1 MLSQR
6 QPHHFYAARPS
17 GNFEWLSET
26 PNQNVNDESLTAFN
40 ECFSKLSTM
49 LPRTNE
55 FLPLQSRLSSTWEEA
70 SQKEQK
76 QCIKTAKVACE
87 MICDVIAPNA
97 KDELLK
103 CLGIAE
109 KDAQSVSKELE
120 ILMWTYMNA
129 PSRSLKTQIL
139 SIYADWY
146 PIKVLMR
153 EHEKYER
160 ITEWQVRKAK
170 EHAKKIGPGI
180 PVENLKRH
188 RVRVDMKKVDHF
200 LDYINR
206 PYFYQDV
213 AFGTRNLELEK
224 YLQCRISYALSL
236 DLQ

>member
-1 MLSQR
+1 
-6 QPHHFYAARPS
+6 
-17 GNFEWLSET
+17 
-26 PNQNVNDESLTAFN
+26 
-40 ECFSKLSTM
+40 M

-55 FLPLQSRLSSTWEEA
+55 FLHLQSRLSSTWEEA

-103 CLGIAE
+103 CFGIAE

-146 PIKVLMR
+146 PVKVLMR
-153 EHEKYER
+153 KHEKYER
-160 ITEWQVRKAK
+160 ITEWQVQKTK
-170 EHAKKIGPGI
+170 EHVKKISPGI
-180 PVENLKRH
+180 PVANLKRH
-188 RVRVDMKKVDHF
+188 RVRVDNEESGSF
-200 LDYINR
+200 
-206 PYFYQDV
+206 
-213 AFGTRNLELEK
+213 
-224 YLQCRISYALSL
+224 S
-236 DLQ
+236 